1 VLHAVADERIAA
13 ELVACHEEAV
23 EAALSYLGVGVPR
36 STPSW
41 GRELSD
47 ATTWFET
54 AWWMMVFPGLFLL
67 VTTLAFNLVG
77 DGLRDALDP
86 RAAAMSFRRQH
97 QKRREQKV
105 KGRAAK
111 RGGVLVAS
119 GGSMPTQPGS

>member
-1 VLHAVADERIAA
+1 VIVYTTLIIPANI
-13 ELVACHEEAV
+13 LF

-41 GRELSD
+41 GRQLSD

-54 AWWMMVFPGLFLL
+54 AWWMMVFPGIFLL

-97 QKRREQKV
+97 EKRREQKA
-105 KGRAAK
+105 KAKLERRELATLAATEPATST
-111 RGGVLVAS
+111 RR
-119 GGSMPTQPGS
+119 